1 MKESRLC
8 ILFDNILEEYQNHYG
23 EECEIKLV
31 ADLKQYL
38 SDLSK
43 NSEIILIT
51 NENVLEVTKWFL
63 KNDLYNFIENVTNPI
78 IR

>member
-1 MKESRLC
+1 MKKSRLC
-8 ILFDNILEEYQNHYG
+8 ILFDSILEGYQKHYG
-23 EECEIKLV
+23 EEWEVKLV

-51 NENVLEVTKWFL
+51 NENVLEITTWLL

>member
-1 MKESRLC
+1 MKKSRLC
-8 ILFDNILEEYQNHYG
+8 ILFDSILEDYQKHYG
-23 EECEIKLV
+23 EEWEIKLV

-43 NSEIILIT
+43 NSEITLIT
-51 NENVLEVTKWFL
+51 NENVLEITTWLL